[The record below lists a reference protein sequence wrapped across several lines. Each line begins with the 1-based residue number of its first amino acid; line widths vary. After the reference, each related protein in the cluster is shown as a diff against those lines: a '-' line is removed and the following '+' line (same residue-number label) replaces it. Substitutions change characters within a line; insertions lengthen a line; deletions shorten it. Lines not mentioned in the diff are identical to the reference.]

1 MFQMHRAARVGI
13 SQVVQSY
20 KVDADRNYPHATGQ
34 GHAGMLAVVL
44 EAAELRQLGAIE
56 IYLFSIGC

>member
-34 GHAGMLAVVL
+34 GHAGMLAGVL

-56 IYLFSIGC
+56 I